1 MLIQYEFQN
10 NLPTPNLKQALAIL
24 WGVTLSY
31 SDFAACYVQQ
41 QWSFL
46 YHLFADVAL
55 CPRSWLHE
63 LCTAIKQINH
73 HQSPARAECLSTLTR
88 EMTDNFCISLSTVL
102 MCGANIT
109 HTNTGSD
116 ASVWSASANK
126 TISEETGCFKCLSS
140 GRTSHECI
148 EFQGTVKCNFLN
160 RITLTEQPNL
170 LAVGLHET

>member
-1 MLIQYEFQN
+1 MN
-10 NLPTPNLKQALAIL
+10 SGSNLPTPNLKQALAIL

-63 LCTAIKQINH
+63 LCTAIKQINR

-109 HTNTGSD
+109 LQTLGVMHPYDLPQQTRP
-116 ASVWSASANK
+116 SV
-126 TISEETGCFKCLSS
+126 
-140 GRTSHECI
+140 R
-148 EFQGTVKCNFLN
+148 
-160 RITLTEQPNL
+160 R
-170 LAVGLHET
+170 LAVSNACHQVGLPTNASNFRELLNVAFSTESLSLSNQTC